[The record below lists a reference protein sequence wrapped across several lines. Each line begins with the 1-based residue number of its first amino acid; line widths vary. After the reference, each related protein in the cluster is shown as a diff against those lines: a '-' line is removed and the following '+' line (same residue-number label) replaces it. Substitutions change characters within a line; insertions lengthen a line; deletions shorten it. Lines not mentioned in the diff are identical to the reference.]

1 MSISLIEKRITE
13 AINSARDASADEI
26 ALQSGISG
34 LTGEM
39 IRQGK
44 TPKDIAALWL
54 HARLQGKS
62 ILAPKATDSVKSSF
76 PLLPFSQI
84 VFDSMRKGGRDVW
97 TFDVT
102 LRTDDRSIDP
112 GKLRQSIET
121 AITHHPVFRCRIDE
135 NGMQNPEDEYCTP
148 YFNYSVTESDGH
160 IYLSFSINRIL
171 GDATSFILL
180 FEDISRAYEGKPLS
194 ADTYLEYLQRH
205 EAHRQSEEY
214 AEHGRILHQQLDS
227 LDCPVR
233 PKTDFPIFI
242 DDESLVDESLVDES
256 SVTESFI
263 DNSCSGVE
271 SCVGELY
278 DDYSSLKD
286 SLALLER
293 DAHLS
298 LNAAFTMATAL
309 AIMDYNETDQ
319 AALTWAYVGR
329 ENEAEQHIMGSLHRD
344 IPFVLSRKQDE
355 ESAISRSHSS
365 CRSSLINV
373 AREQM
378 QQGVV
383 LSDYPYTFQPSSRA
397 RWKNAVNVLLQP
409 TFVPRLAG
417 IDWEFC
423 QESSLHAH
431 DNTESKNKKE
441 SYCLLDIEICPSPLM
456 LTFKYS
462 SAHYKPAS
470 IQRFAE
476 LVRKNIEWIAG
487 KNI

>member
-1 MSISLIEKRITE
+1 MSLKIVEQRLSEAIKHICGDAAEILETE
-13 AINSARDASADEI
+13 AEEIVAQCGIKELTAD
-26 ALQSGISG
+26 
-34 LTGEM
+34 M
-39 IRQGK
+39 VCQGK
-44 TPKDIAALWL
+44 TPHGIACLWL
-54 HARLQGKS
+54 HARLHSQTS
-62 ILAPKATDSVKSSF
+62 AKAVEPCNSQTSY
-76 PLLPFSQI
+76 PLLPYSQI
-84 VFDSMRKGGRDVW
+84 VFDNIQQGNLEAW
-97 TFDVT
+97 NFQVT
-102 LRTDDRSIDP
+102 LRTESNKIDTE
-112 GKLRQSIET
+112 KLRQAIET
-121 AITHHPVFRCRIDE
+121 ATNNHPVFRCRIDE
-135 NGMQNPEDEYCTP
+135 QGTQHFEKEYRTP

-171 GDATSFILL
+171 GDATSFILF
-180 FEDISRAYEGKPLS
+180 FEDISRAYEGKTLS
-194 ADTYLEYLQRH
+194 ADTYLEYLQRQ

-233 PKTDFPIFI
+233 PKTDFP
-242 DDESLVDESLVDES
+242 L
-256 SVTESFI
+256 
-263 DNSCSGVE
+263 CSDAE

-298 LNAAFTMATAL
+298 LNAVFTMATAL

-423 QESSLHAH
+423 QESSLHEH

-476 LVRKNIEWIAG
+476 MVHKNIACIIHAG
-487 KNI
+487 VKS